1 MSTFVP
7 LKVQIQTGV
16 TIVEFGQ
23 EQRQLD
29 ELHLE
34 KIGRQLI
41 TLAQSASPP
50 RLVLDMALT
59 EFFGS
64 SFIEILLLVWK
75 AIESRPDGKFAISGL
90 QPYCREVLEVTHL
103 DRLWPLPNTRAEAIM
118 TVNA

>member
-90 QPYCREVLEVTHL
+90 QP
-103 DRLWPLPNTRAEAIM
+103 
-118 TVNA
+118 